1 MSYYIEYTPE
11 QAKRY
16 PSRRRKNTNV
26 SWRII
31 AGISLSALLIYGL
44 SIQKIRNFLIPGDPD
59 TTIRATAELFENVQE
74 GVRWTDAFAAFCET
88 VVTDGV
94 G

>member
-11 QAKRY
+11 LAKRY
-16 PSRRRKNTNV
+16 PSKKRKNYNAP
-26 SWRII
+26 WRII
-31 AGISLSALLIYGL
+31 AGISLTVLLIYGL
-44 SIQKIRNFLIPGDPD
+44 SIQKVREFLIPGDSD
-59 TTIRATAELFENVQE
+59 TTIRATAELFENVQD